1 MTMALFF
8 LEAVAGRRGGGAQKP
23 SLACPELPELEEGA
37 AVSLASGGVCGTEVA
52 TTWLFMDQG
61 L

>member
-1 MTMALFF
+1 MALFF
-8 LEAVAGRRGGGAQKP
+8 LEAVAGRGGAGCAQKP

>member
-1 MTMALFF
+1 MALFF
-8 LEAVAGRRGGGAQKP
+8 LEAVAGRGRGGAQKP